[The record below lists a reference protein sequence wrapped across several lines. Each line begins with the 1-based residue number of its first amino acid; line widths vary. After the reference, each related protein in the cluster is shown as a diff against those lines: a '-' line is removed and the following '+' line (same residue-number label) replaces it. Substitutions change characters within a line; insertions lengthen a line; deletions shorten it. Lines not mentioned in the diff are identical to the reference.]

1 MAKTPT
7 VYKRSRR
14 GSNKMKKINVMVID
28 DSALVRQVLGEIIKS
43 DKQLNLLF
51 TASDPIFA
59 QEKMKKE
66 WPDVI
71 ILDVEMPRMDGI
83 TFLKKIMSER
93 PTPII
98 ICSTLTQK
106 NTETAMLAMSAGAV
120 EIVAKPHLGLKNFL
134 SESSQMMIDSI
145 KAAALSNR
153 KKLGFKKTNFS
164 PTVNKIQTIPTSKT
178 TLFPKKEQQTI
189 QLQPISQNTPSS
201 LGFTTTDKVIAIGTS
216 TGGTVALEY
225 ILTELNA
232 NSPGIVIVQHMPEKF
247 TEAFA
252 NRLNTLSKLNV
263 KEAKNMDRVVPG
275 VALIAPGNKHMVLK
289 RSGTQFH
296 VEVQDGPLISRH
308 RPSVDVLFKSVAK
321 SAGRNAVGIIMT
333 GMGND
338 GANGMK
344 EMFDAG
350 AITYAQDEESCVVFG
365 MPKEAIKLGGVK
377 EVVSLNNVPKIIEK
391 YRS

>member
-1 MAKTPT
+1 
-7 VYKRSRR
+7 
-14 GSNKMKKINVMVID
+14 MKKINVMVID

-43 DKQLNLLF
+43 DKELNLLC

-59 QEKMKKE
+59 QDKMKKE

-106 NTETAMLAMSAGAV
+106 NADTTMMAMSAGAV
-120 EIVAKPHLGLKNFL
+120 EIIAKPHLGLKNFL
-134 SESSQMMIDSI
+134 SESSQMLIDSI
-145 KAAALSNR
+145 KAASLSNR
-153 KKLGFKKTNFS
+153 KRLGFQRSN
-164 PTVNKIQTIPTSKT
+164 
-178 TLFPKKEQQTI
+178 TLDIAKR
-189 QLQPISQNTPSS
+189 PSS
-201 LGFTTTDKVIAIGTS
+201 ANNISKPVPKRDLQNVSYHQTVTAPSTLGFSTTEKVVAIGTS
-216 TGGTVALEY
+216 TGGTIALEY
-225 ILTELNA
+225 ILTELSSNA
-232 NSPGIVIVQHMPEKF
+232 PGIVIVQHMPEKF

-252 NRLNTLSKLNV
+252 NRLNTLSQLNV
-263 KEAKNMDRVVPG
+263 REAKSMDRVIPG
-275 VALIAPGNKHMVLK
+275 VALIAPGNKHMVLR

-321 SAGRNAVGIIMT
+321 VAGKNAVGIIMT
-333 GMGND
+333 GMGSD
-338 GANGMK
+338 GAYGLK
-344 EMFDAG
+344 EMYDAG

-365 MPKEAIKLGGVK
+365 MPKEAIKLGAAK
-377 EVVSLNNVPKIIEK
+377 EIISLNDVPKIIEK
-391 YRS
+391 YRT